1 MRELPRMTEAQLRR
15 ARRLIR
21 SLCANC
27 DHGSCLLL
35 DDGYDPCTCPQ
46 MLTCSVLC
54 RYFRTA
60 VLPGDRELYGEIMG
74 MDHRRRCPECGQPFL
89 PRCPNTRYCPDC
101 ATRRTRRHKRAWAA
115 KNRGRA

>member
-21 SLCANC
+21 DLCANC

-35 DDGYDPCTCPQ
+35 DDGYAPCPQ

-54 RYFRTA
+54 RYFRSA
-60 VLPGDRELYGEIMG
+60 VLLEDQALYGAVIG
-74 MDHRRRCPECGQPFL
+74 ADHRRRCPECGQPFQ
-89 PRCPNTRYCPDC
+89 PRSPNTRYCPDC
-101 ATRRTRRHKRAWAA
+101 AAKRTRRHKRAWAA
-115 KNRGRA
+115 KKRGRT

>member
-15 ARRLIR
+15 ARRLIL

-60 VLPGDRELYGEIMG
+60 VLPGNRELYGEIMG
-74 MDHRRRCPECGQPFL
+74 MDHRRRCPECGQPFR
-89 PRCPNTRYCPDC
+89 PRSHNTRYCPDC
-101 ATRRTRRHKRAWAA
+101 AARRTQRHKRAWAA